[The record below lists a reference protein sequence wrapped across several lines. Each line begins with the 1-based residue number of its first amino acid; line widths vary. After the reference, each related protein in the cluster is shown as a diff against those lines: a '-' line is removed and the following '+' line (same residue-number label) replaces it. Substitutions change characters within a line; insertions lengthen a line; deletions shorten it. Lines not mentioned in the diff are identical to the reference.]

1 MNKQDFTHV
10 IRMPVRW
17 GDADIFG
24 HVNNVQYIRYLESG
38 RVAYCEDALN
48 LPLTADMKVG
58 WLLADIQCAFLQQ
71 VHYPENLEV
80 LTRISKIGNKSATVL
95 AEIYR
100 EGEDKPVIT
109 SKGVMVWFDFESQ
122 QTASIPDVIK
132 SKVAA
137 YEKSIEGL

>member
-1 MNKQDFTHV
+1 MIKQDFTHITTV
-10 IRMPVRW
+10 PVRW

-24 HVNNVQYIRYLESG
+24 HINNVQYIRYLESA
-38 RVAYCEDALN
+38 RVTYCEDVLD

-71 VHYPENLEV
+71 VHYPENLTV
-80 LTRISKIGNKSATVL
+80 MTRISNVGNKSATVL

-109 SKGVMVWFDFESQ
+109 SHGVMVWFDFERQ
-122 QTASIPDVIK
+122 QTAPIPDVIK
-132 SKVAA
+132 SKVAS
-137 YEKSIEGL
+137 YEKSVEGL

>member
-1 MNKQDFTHV
+1 MSKQDFTHLLPL
-10 IRMPVRW
+10 PVRW

-48 LPLTADMKVG
+48 LPLEIGMKTG

-71 VHYPENLEV
+71 VHYPENIQV
-80 LTRISKIGNKSATVL
+80 YTRVSKVGNKSATIL

-100 EGEDKPVIT
+100 EGENEPVIT
-109 SKGVMVWFDFESQ
+109 SRGVMVWFDFEQ
-122 QTASIPDVIK
+122 QKTMSIPDEIK
-132 SKVAA
+132 AKISKF
-137 YEKSIEGL
+137 EKSIEGL

>member
-1 MNKQDFTHV
+1 MSKQDFTQGMT
-10 IRMPVRW
+10 MPVRW

-38 RVAYCEDALN
+38 RVAYCEEVLN

-58 WLLADIQCAFLQQ
+58 WLLADVQCAFLQQ

-80 LTRISKIGNKSATVL
+80 MTRISMIGSKSATVL

-100 EGEDKPVIT
+100 EGDDTPVIT
-109 SKGVMVWFDFESQ
+109 SKGVMVWFDFEQQ
-122 QTASIPDVIK
+122 QTAPIPDAIK
-132 SKVAA
+132 AKVGA
-137 YEKSIEGL
+137 YEILVEGL

>member
-1 MNKQDFTHV
+1 MSKQDFTHLLSV
-10 IRMPVRW
+10 PVRW

-48 LPLTADMKVG
+48 LPLEIGMKTG

-71 VHYPENLEV
+71 VHYPENIQV
-80 LTRISKIGNKSATVL
+80 YTRVSKVGNKSATIL

-100 EGEDKPVIT
+100 EGENEPVIT
-109 SKGVMVWFDFESQ
+109 SRGVMVWFDFEQ
-122 QTASIPDVIK
+122 QKTMSIPDEIK
-132 SKVAA
+132 AKISKF
-137 YEKSIEGL
+137 EKSIEGL